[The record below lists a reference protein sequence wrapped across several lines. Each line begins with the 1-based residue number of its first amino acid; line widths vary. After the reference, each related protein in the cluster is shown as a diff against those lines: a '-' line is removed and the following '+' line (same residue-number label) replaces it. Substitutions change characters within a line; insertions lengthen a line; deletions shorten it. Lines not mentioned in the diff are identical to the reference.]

1 MSRDFD
7 NIKDINDGKEIW
19 KLAVRL
25 EDLWKSGIGKNE
37 HMEFLN
43 LDKQVHASF
52 ILLVVKTL
60 NVTSILYLLYIYQI

>member
-25 EDLWKSGIGKNE
+25 EDLWKSGVGKNE
-37 HMEFLN
+37 HMEFLI
-43 LDKQVHASF
+43 LDKQVP
-52 ILLVVKTL
+52 LKTL
-60 NVTSILYLLYIYQI
+60 NVTFILYLLYIY